1 MATNTTRTNRT
12 RTSARTTIT
21 VTRPSNDGTAANR
34 LDRIY
39 TLNEVNAIIDA
50 ALDANTM
57 SAVRSYVSTV
67 TPKSQRRAMRRA
79 VIRTA
84 LKIGTETTPQS
95 QSVFSLPGTV
105 STIANINT
113 AAATAAKTVAVAEAQ
128 EPGSYRPCHCDPDD
142 GDWDKGW

>member
-1 MATNTTRTNRT
+1 MATNSTNRT
-12 RTSARTTIT
+12 RTNARTTIT

-50 ALDANTM
+50 ALDTNTM

-95 QSVFSLPGTV
+95 QSAFSLPGTV
-105 STIANINT
+105 VSTVANINT
-113 AAATAAKTVAVAEAQ
+113 ATTTAVKTVVVAEAQ
-128 EPGSYRPCHCDPDD
+128 EPGSYRPCHCDPND